1 MYQYTNTDI
10 QNRTG
15 LKVNFINKVNSR
27 LSDVLSPFRI
37 AGNNGKILYDES
49 GLKLWDTIK
58 QEKEKGANIPQ
69 IGETLRA
76 IVQPDRQTN
85 DSTDQPS
92 EPAIKPSQT
101 TQQDDLRF
109 WVESLKDA
117 YTTALAEKD
126 KRLLLL
132 EEGRG
137 EREERE
143 AHLQEQVK
151 TLNTKITTEDER
163 RRQRKALYSKL
174 ATLNGWR
181 KGKEREA
188 VLKEIEVL
196 DAL

>member
-37 AGNNGKILYDES
+37 AGNNGKILYDDD
-49 GLKLWDTIK
+49 GLRMWDVIK

-85 DSTDQPS
+85 DSPNQPS

-101 TQQDDLRF
+101 AQQDDLRF

>member
-101 TQQDDLRF
+101 AQQDDLRF

-174 ATLNGWR
+174 ATLNGWG
-181 KGKEREA
+181 KGKQRDA

>member
-37 AGNNGKILYDES
+37 AGDNGKILYDES

-58 QEKEKGANIPQ
+58 QEKERGANIPQ
-69 IGETLRA
+69 IKEKLRT

-85 DSTDQPS
+85 DSPDQPS
-92 EPAIKPSQT
+92 EPAIQPSQT
-101 TQQDDLRF
+101 AQQDDLRF

-174 ATLNGWR
+174 ATLNGWG
-181 KGKEREA
+181 KGKQREA